1 MTKPILFLGNRTYS
15 SWSMRPWF
23 ALKYSG
29 LDFDEIDVEL
39 DADGYGQAQVQ
50 AALAASPTGR
60 VPALHMGELKLWDS
74 LAICEWANEQAPSAN
89 LWPKDVGARA
99 LARAVVCEMH
109 SGFGEIRNNL
119 TCNIRRKVQEQN
131 WNAATLSEMERLDDI
146 WSGLLAQFGGPY
158 LFGEKPTIAD
168 AFYIP
173 MATRMRTYSVSLSTE
188 AASYRDFILA
198 TPEFLEWEAAAA
210 KQWKPFTRAAH
221 DTVYD

>member
-1 MTKPILFLGNRTYS
+1 
-15 SWSMRPWF
+15 
-23 ALKYSG
+23 
-29 LDFDEIDVEL
+29 
-39 DADGYGQAQVQ
+39 
-50 AALAASPTGR
+50 
-60 VPALHMGELKLWDS
+60 
-74 LAICEWANEQAPSAN
+74 
-89 LWPKDVGARA
+89 
-99 LARAVVCEMH
+99 
-109 SGFGEIRNNL
+109 
-119 TCNIRRKVQEQN
+119 
-131 WNAATLSEMERLDDI
+131 RLDDI
-146 WSGLLAQFGGPY
+146 WSELLAQFGGPY